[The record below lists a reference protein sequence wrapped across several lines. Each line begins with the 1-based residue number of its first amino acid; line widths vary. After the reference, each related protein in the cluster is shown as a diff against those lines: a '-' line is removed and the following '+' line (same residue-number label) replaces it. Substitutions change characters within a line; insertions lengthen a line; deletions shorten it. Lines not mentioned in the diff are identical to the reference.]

1 MAGSR
6 TRRRERS
13 PSRPHGVRRSPP
25 SRLHS
30 PSPALWPDVARG
42 SRSQASSPRLRSP
55 RGGSPRRRESPRQ
68 ASPRR
73 TSPRRPSLPPRN
85 QGGGSG
91 QSRSRRAPR
100 RWRAHQPAPAVAA
113 ATAAATAATAAATAA
128 VTAAVE
134 RALDGLDER
143 VRSLSRPDAPVVPS
157 VSQLPPPLDLAPHP
171 PAVVPPLPLPAP
183 PPILPPQQQ
192 LRPQQPLHQQL
203 PPQQLPPHARPDPQ
217 SLAGQPD
224 TFAEAGDG
232 CRVELPLYGMPP
244 PPPMLHQQPQAAQTG
259 GPLGSQVLEAG
270 AAAGMVA
277 GVESPPASPTRRS
290 AARRHSGIRVAPRVA
305 VGGLSRRRADV
316 HRVLEVEAHVLARLG
331 HVRSF
336 VAFVGLM
343 IDNAAAALEDVP
355 EELSVMNHAQMR
367 ASRDGVWVL
376 QHELERAEMEPD
388 GDPALGAAVADVMRV
403 VESRVRSRS
412 AVDVLRGLS
421 SALRLVDG
429 TTERLL
435 RRAEVS

>member
-68 ASPRR
+68 ASPR
-73 TSPRRPSLPPRN
+73 
-85 QGGGSG
+85 
-91 QSRSRRAPR
+91 
-100 RWRAHQPAPAVAA
+100 H
-113 ATAAATAATAAATAA
+113 
-128 VTAAVE
+128 
-134 RALDGLDER
+134 
-143 VRSLSRPDAPVVPS
+143 APVVPS

-224 TFAEAGDG
+224 VAPLPLRLPPGVWCVPAGGGPPVYQTFAEAGDG